1 MMAPSRSRSVSRGQN
16 EDSVKRDRLSKSA
29 DRNKSATRS
38 RSKSVP
44 KSKSRSRSKPA
55 VNKRR
60 SRSRKRSTSRRRRS
74 GSRRRSRSRSRGGR
88 NSGQKFRSRSPR
100 GRSPGADDGYRLH
113 VADLDE
119 ECRKADLEEVFMKF
133 GPLKEIWLASYAPYY
148 AFVVYRDRMDAQD
161 ACEGADGVRIA
172 GRRLRV
178 SLAKPRHRGPRER
191 FVPGDRDDNR
201 SDRGYSRHSSRSL
214 SPPLSKLSG
223 G

>member
-1 MMAPSRSRSVSRGQN
+1 MLLQWTLALRCHITIVAYTHIPGVLFLQCLAIVMMAPSRSRSVSRGQN

-113 VADLDE
+113 VAGNIYHI
-119 ECRKADLEEVFMKF
+119 LE
-133 GPLKEIWLASYAPYY
+133 YY
-148 AFVVYRDRMDAQD
+148 IHVQH
-161 ACEGADGVRIA
+161 IT
-172 GRRLRV
+172 
-178 SLAKPRHRGPRER
+178 
-191 FVPGDRDDNR
+191 NQ
-201 SDRGYSRHSSRSL
+201 
-214 SPPLSKLSG
+214 
-223 G
+223 